1 MPEEKAN
8 EGPSRKAHFAL
19 ETTEPTSLGH
29 GWISG
34 TISAVLGVVGLG
46 TVVCFQFP
54 ELTMPALRG
63 LYPVPAIR
71 GALHFVLVGSFLMG
85 TISICLRHN
94 KALGLIGITLTLLAA
109 LLGGSQVPLGG
120 EVTTEPF
127 LGLDW
132 FLLNLI
138 VYSVVYIPLERLF
151 AKYPD
156 QPTFRKEWRVDLAYF
171 FFNTLFIQVTSFL
184 VMQPSVVF
192 FSWARLAPIQEAV
205 SGIPLLIQIPLV
217 LLVADLAQ
225 YWAHRAFHEVPA
237 LWRFHAIH
245 HSVESMDWLAGA
257 RLHVVD
263 AVVTRGL
270 TYIPLYV
277 LGFSQPAI
285 YAYLVVVVV
294 QSTFIHANVRWEF
307 PRLRRFIATPCFH
320 HWHHTAEKHALDKN
334 YSVHSPLWDW
344 LFGTLYLPDAWP
356 KQYGICGE
364 RDVPTTWARQ
374 LVYPFRRRRRSASEQ
389 QADA

>member
-132 FLLNLI
+132 FLL
-138 VYSVVYIPLERLF
+138 VAEPGSG
-151 AKYPD
+151 
-156 QPTFRKEWRVDLAYF
+156 
-171 FFNTLFIQVTSFL
+171 S
-184 VMQPSVVF
+184 
-192 FSWARLAPIQEAV
+192 PIR
-205 SGIPLLIQIPLV
+205 
-217 LLVADLAQ
+217 
-225 YWAHRAFHEVPA
+225 HT
-237 LWRFHAIH
+237 
-245 HSVESMDWLAGA
+245 LAGSGCSRA
-257 RLHVVD
+257 
-263 AVVTRGL
+263 
-270 TYIPLYV
+270 
-277 LGFSQPAI
+277 
-285 YAYLVVVVV
+285 
-294 QSTFIHANVRWEF
+294 
-307 PRLRRFIATPCFH
+307 PRC
-320 HWHHTAEKHALDKN
+320 
-334 YSVHSPLWDW
+334 SSP
-344 LFGTLYLPDAWP
+344 P
-356 KQYGICGE
+356 
-364 RDVPTTWARQ
+364 
-374 LVYPFRRRRRSASEQ
+374 
-389 QADA
+389 